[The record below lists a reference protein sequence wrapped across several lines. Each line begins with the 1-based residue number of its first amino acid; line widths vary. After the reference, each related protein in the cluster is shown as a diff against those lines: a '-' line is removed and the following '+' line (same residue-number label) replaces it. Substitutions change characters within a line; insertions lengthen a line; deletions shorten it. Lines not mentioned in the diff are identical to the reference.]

1 MENVLKNSWSIM
13 LEEDLLYRFLFEG
26 MGIRGEWVKLGTSL
40 QLANKHQ
47 TGPFSVK
54 QLLGQALAAVVMLS
68 ATVKF
73 KGSMILQAQGQ
84 GDIKTLV
91 AQSTHDKKIRG
102 LIRCNDNVCIGT
114 LQDMFGQGGRL
125 VITIEP
131 DNADPYQGITALEGN
146 DLAAALQTYFNQS
159 EQLKT
164 RLWLFA
170 NETQAVGMF
179 LQELPAHAGYQADWD
194 RIEILANTVTEHELL
209 NLNCEDLLHRL
220 FHEEKIR
227 LFEPEP
233 VEFKCTCS
241 RQKIETTL
249 RTLGKSELHEILKEQ
264 NTIEVDCEFC
274 REHYSYDCVDI
285 ENMLSQEVITHQSET
300 LH

>member
-1 MENVLKNSWSIM
+1 MKEV
-13 LEEDLLYRFLFEG
+13 DLLYRFVFEDI
-26 MGIRGEWVKLGTSL
+26 GIRGEWVKLGSSL
-40 QLANKHQ
+40 QRAKQHQ
-47 TGPFSVK
+47 HGPIWV
-54 QLLGQALAAVVMLS
+54 QEMLGQALAAVVMLS

-102 LIRCNDNVCIGT
+102 LVRCTDNVSLGT

-131 DNADPYQGITALEGN
+131 ENADPYQGITALEGN
-146 DLAAALQTYFNQS
+146 NLAAALQTYFIQS
-159 EQLKT
+159 EQLNT

-170 NETQAVGMF
+170 NETQAAGML
-179 LQELPAHAGYQADWD
+179 LQELPAHAGYKADWD
-194 RIEILANTVTEHELL
+194 RIEMLANTITEHELL
-209 NLNCEDLLHRL
+209 NLNCEYLLHRL

-233 VEFKCTCS
+233 IEFKCTCS
-241 RQKIETTL
+241 RQKIEKTL
-249 RTLGKSELHEILKEQ
+249 RALGKPELYEILKEQ
-264 NTIEVDCEFC
+264 DTIEVDCEFC
-274 REHYSYDCVDI
+274 REHYSYDRVDI
-285 ENMLSQEVITHQSET
+285 DNMLAHEGKIHQSET
-300 LH
+300 RH